1 MKTAKISTMKTLKYR
16 ADLHKIIDLSLP
28 AAEVGVA
35 EGLFS
40 SDMLSWGLPKLYMVD
55 NWGRIPGAFGDG
67 DSPDEWHES
76 NLANAKKLTEQYGD
90 KAVILRGLSV
100 EMAKQ
105 VPDNSLGLVYL
116 DACHTYECVL
126 ADLTAWLPKLVRGG
140 IMAGHDFLAPEYGV
154 QGAVKVFTKG
164 KYNVHLI
171 PENHKS
177 DAGFYFIKN

>member
-1 MKTAKISTMKTLKYR
+1 MKIKYR
-16 ADLHKIIDLSLP
+16 SELYKIIDLNLP
-28 AAEVGVA
+28 AAEIGVA

-40 SDMLSWGLPKLYMVD
+40 RDMLSWGLPKLYMVD

-67 DSPDEWHES
+67 DSPDEWHLKNMHEAL
-76 NLANAKKLTEQYGD
+76 NRVKEFGE
-90 KAVILRGLSV
+90 KAVIKRGLSV

-105 VPDNSLGLVYL
+105 VTDNSLGLVYL

-126 ADLTAWLPKLVRGG
+126 ADLTAWLPKLVTGG
-140 IMAGHDFLAPEYGV
+140 IMAGHDFLMPEYGV

-164 KYNVHLI
+164 RYNVNLI
-171 PENHKS
+171 PENEKK

>member
-1 MKTAKISTMKTLKYR
+1 MQIKYR
-16 ADLHKIIDLSLP
+16 NDLHKIIDLSLP

-40 SDMLSWGLPKLYMVD
+40 RDMLAWGLPKLYMVD
-55 NWGRIPGAFGDG
+55 NWARIPGAYGDG
-67 DSPDEWHES
+67 DSPDEWHEA
-76 NLANAKKLTEQYGD
+76 NLANVKKLTSPYGD

-116 DACHTYECVL
+116 DACHTFECVT
-126 ADLTAWLPKLVRGG
+126 ADLTAWLPKLVMGG
-140 IMAGHDFLAPEYGV
+140 VMAGHDFLMPHYGV
-154 QGAVKVFTKG
+154 QGAVKLFTKG
-164 KYNVHLI
+164 RYNVNLI
-171 PENHKS
+171 PENEKK